1 VPTVGRY
8 TALLIAVVAAF
19 VGARNATAAPRV
31 ERDIAYAF
39 SVNGADARRRQSFDL
54 YLPESS
60 KPAPLVV
67 FIHGG
72 FWAESDDAYGFGK
85 RVADALAADGAAVA
99 LVRYRLSPAV
109 KHPTHVRDVAA
120 ALAALKRL
128 AGRYGYD
135 AKRIYLI
142 GHSAGATIAAQ
153 LVLDA
158 AYLNEVD
165 MRPAD
170 LSGVVLLSGIYDLGP
185 SGPMEGQFAPFARA
199 AFGTQT
205 AALRAASPITHAGRG
220 PPMLVLCGEND
231 LERLAIDARRFVKA
245 LRAAGQTKVRNV
257 IIPKRDHFGIVDLG
271 KAPLVRALIDDMI
284 GLKPLDTASAELLR
298 LGDRWVNPPF
308 SSEPF
313 AHAGVPVRSFP
324 VNKRFFEALRAIFEY
339 NSYELS
345 AYPLK
350 EFRAVDLLAYLDAQP
365 RERVGHGEYLII
377 TNVCGERLYF
387 SRSDLVATRP
397 VIVIGLDDE
406 SNLFRLNVFYR
417 NQLEY
422 SWQPQKPPIMARPV
436 GAFLYFLKAPPPRIG
451 PSTRSGYALTP
462 NSFRLVPTNPF
473 ASIADAP
480 VAVREVLVRSN
491 ACLNCHSFRGIG
503 AHAGHITGADGKLH
517 GGFALPLESYSPAVW
532 HQFMFDQATSARLI
546 GVKPNPVEG
555 PAAQA
560 LYDVVVAE
568 RSRRDKPNK

>member
-1 VPTVGRY
+1 VLTVGRY

-19 VGARNATAAPRV
+19 VGARNAAAEPRV

-39 SVNGADARRRQSFDL
+39 SVRGADSRRRQSFDL

-60 KPAPLVV
+60 KPVPLVV
-67 FIHGG
+67 FVHGG
-72 FWAESDDAYGFGK
+72 FWAESDDKYGFGK
-85 RVADALAADGAAVA
+85 RVADALVADGAAVA

-135 AKRIYLI
+135 AGRIYLI

-153 LVLDA
+153 LALDA
-158 AYLNEVD
+158 AYLKEVD

-185 SGPMEGQFAPFARA
+185 SGPMAGQFAPFARA

-205 AALRAASPITHAGRG
+205 AILRAASPVTHAGRG

-245 LRAAGQTKVRNV
+245 LRASGQTNVRNV
-257 IIPKRDHFGIVDLG
+257 IIPKRDHFGIVNLG

-284 GLKPLDTASAELLR
+284 GLKQLDAATVELLR
-298 LGDRWVNPPF
+298 LGDRWAKPPF

-313 AHAGVPVRSFP
+313 AHAGVPVRSYP
-324 VNKRFFEALRAIFEY
+324 VNKRFFQALRAIFEY

-365 RERVGHGEYLII
+365 RERVGHGEYLIV
-377 TNVCGERLYF
+377 TNVRGDRLYF
-387 SRSDLVATRP
+387 KRGDLVATRP

-436 GAFLYFLKAPPPRIG
+436 GAFLYFLKAPPPQIA

-473 ASIADAP
+473 APIADVPTEA
-480 VAVREVLVRSN
+480 REVLVRRN
-491 ACLNCHSFRGIG
+491 ACLDCHSFRGVG
-503 AHAGHITGADGKLH
+503 AHSGHITGADGELH
-517 GGFALPLESYSPAVW
+517 GGFALPLEDYSPAVW
-532 HQFMFDQATSARLI
+532 HQFMFDPATSARLI

-568 RSRRDKPNK
+568 RSRRNSPKK

>member
-1 VPTVGRY
+1 MPTVGRY
-8 TALLIAVVAAF
+8 AALLIAVAAAF
-19 VGARNATAAPRV
+19 VGARNAAAAPRI

-39 SVNGADARRRQSFDL
+39 SVRGADARRRQSFDL

-67 FIHGG
+67 FVHGG
-72 FWAESDDAYGFGK
+72 FWAESDDEYGFGK
-85 RVADALAADGAAVA
+85 RVADALVVDGAAVA

-135 AKRIYLI
+135 AERVYLI

-153 LVLDA
+153 LALDA
-158 AYLNEVD
+158 TYLKEVD
-165 MRPAD
+165 MRPGD

-185 SGPMEGQFAPFARA
+185 AGPMAGRFAPFARA

-205 AALRAASPITHAGRG
+205 AVRRGASPISHAGRG

-245 LRAAGQTKVRNV
+245 LRAVGQTKVRNV
-257 IIPKRDHFGIVDLG
+257 IVPKRDHFGIVNLD
-271 KAPLVRALIDDMI
+271 KASLVRALIDDMI
-284 GLKPLDTASAELLR
+284 GLKRLDTARAELLR
-298 LGDRWVNPPF
+298 LRDRWAKPPF

-313 AHAGVPVRSFP
+313 AHAGVPVRSYP
-324 VNKRFFEALRAIFEY
+324 VNKRFFEALRGIFEY
-339 NSYELS
+339 NIYELS
-345 AYPLK
+345 AYPLE

-365 RERVGHGEYLII
+365 RERVGHGEYLIT
-377 TNVCGERLYF
+377 TNVSGERLYF
-387 SRSDLVATRP
+387 KRSDLVATRP

-406 SNLFRLNVFYR
+406 PNLFRLNVFYR

-436 GAFLYFLKAPPPRIG
+436 GAFLYFLKEPPPRVA
-451 PSTRSGYALTP
+451 PPTRSGYALTTD
-462 NSFRLVPTNPF
+462 SFRLVATDPF
-473 ASIADAP
+473 AAIADAP
-480 VAVREVLVRSN
+480 TEAREVLIRRN
-491 ACLNCHSFRGIG
+491 ACLDCHSFRGIG
-503 AHAGHITGADGKLH
+503 AQAGHITGADGKVH

-532 HQFMFDQATSARLI
+532 RQFMFDQATSARLI

-560 LYDVVVAE
+560 LYDLVVEE
-568 RSRRDKPNK
+568 RSRRDKPKK